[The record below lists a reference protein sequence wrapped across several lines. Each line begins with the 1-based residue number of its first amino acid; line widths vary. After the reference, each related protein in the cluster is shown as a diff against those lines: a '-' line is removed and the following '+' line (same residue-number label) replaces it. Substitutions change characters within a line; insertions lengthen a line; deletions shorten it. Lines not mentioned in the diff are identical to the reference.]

1 MMISWNRNIEIS
13 WNRNIEISENLLNI
27 LIRNIWI
34 SVKTYRFETSEISE
48 SYLYLRAE
56 LSTIPPSLFFC
67 LSLFSLG
74 NPVGCHSLPAQ
85 SSFCLSICTG
95 LPPPDIVLSPS
106 KLVLIMLCFAPRQI
120 PDSLGSGLWQW
131 VDCVM
136 STSKQL
142 NSSISVFI
150 SYFYLSSIISWF
162 VWFILF
168 ISYFYLLLYLFHIF
182 LISWN
187 SGQISVIL
195 KDAKKGLKKGPGR
208 PCRGLFKRVLG
219 WFAVLA
225 YFLLKSSWIC
235 KLMDL
240 SYFS

>member
-1 MMISWNRNIEIS
+1 MMISWYRNIEIS

-74 NPVGCHSLPAQ
+74 NPVGWNLMRSHLYVLC
-85 SSFCLSICTG
+85 ICTG
-95 LPPPDIVLSPS
+95 CPPPDIVHSSP

-187 SGQISVIL
+187 SGQIL
-195 KDAKKGLKKGPGR
+195 QCQTLWP
-208 PCRGLFKRVLG
+208 RGKRACL
-219 WFAVLA
+219 
-225 YFLLKSSWIC
+225 
-235 KLMDL
+235 
-240 SYFS
+240 